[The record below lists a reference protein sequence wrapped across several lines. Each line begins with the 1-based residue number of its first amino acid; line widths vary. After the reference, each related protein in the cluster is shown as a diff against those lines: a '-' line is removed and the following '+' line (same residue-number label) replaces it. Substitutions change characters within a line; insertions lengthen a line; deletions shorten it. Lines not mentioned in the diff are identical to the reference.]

1 MKIANLLA
9 RFSRISL
16 DGETQLVE
24 LMKMNQ
30 NKPKWTKMNQ
40 NEPKWTKMN
49 QNEPKWTKMNQNEPK
64 WTQLTKMNEVNEKYF
79 TMFYYIWLCFTSKT

>member
-16 DGETQLVE
+16 DGENSVSGINE
-24 LMKMNQ
+24 NE
-30 NKPKWTKMNQ
+30 PKWTKMNQ

-64 WTQLTKMNEVNEKYF
+64 WTKMNPVNQNE
-79 TMFYYIWLCFTSKT
+79 WS